1 MKHKKH
7 STMAKRSLA
16 VLLAG
21 AMMLTV
27 VPVDNRAYA
36 MDVEEETGTEATEA
50 EKNVMTEAAEP
61 DEKKTTTEASEP
73 TEKNVMTET
82 AEPEEKKAMA
92 EEEALTEGDI
102 AINADAENDTTYTY
116 TVEDGT
122 YTYTVDEEGNATI
135 TDYAGEATTINIPDV
150 IDGHMVTVIGDFAFY
165 NCTNLKEI
173 TLPAGVTEIGQN
185 VFANCTSLENIVL
198 PEDVTKIGFN
208 TFNNCVNLKEI
219 TLPAGVTWIESRAF
233 SGCKSLS
240 TIVLP
245 EGLTILGDMVFS
257 GTSITS
263 ITIPKSL
270 ERCNVFEWGD
280 SEEDN
285 ATVEYR
291 GPFYSCSTL
300 KTINFEEGTT
310 RIAAGLFAGFEGVEN
325 VTIPE
330 SVTEIGSYAFSSCT
344 NLKEI
349 TLPAGVTEIG
359 SYAFSSCTNLKEITL
374 PAGVAEIGSEAFAGC
389 KNLSAIDLPKGLTTL
404 GSDVFANTSITSIT
418 IPKALENCDGYV
430 AEDDGNRVYV
440 GPFSNCSTL
449 KTVYFE
455 EGTTRIASYLFAGC
469 KNLSEIDL
477 PKGLTELGKQAFS
490 GTSITSITIPK
501 SLEVCDG
508 NESWVYDENENYI
521 AVYGGPFSDCSML
534 KTVYFEEGTTEIA
547 SYLFAGCEG
556 INNITIPDTV
566 TEIGN
571 YVFAGCKN
579 LSRID
584 LPKELKELGGKV
596 FAYSSITKIKIPKSL
611 KKCGGEGYSIPFAGP
626 FMNCNTL
633 KTIEFE
639 AGTTEI
645 ASGLCYMCDGI
656 ETITIPETV
665 TKIGAE
671 AFSFSAIKEITLPDA
686 VTEIGDEAFA
696 YCENLSE
703 IELPEG
709 LTEVGKLAFSDTS
722 ITSITIPKSL
732 EQCEVFKRIDSEDE
746 SAIVEYRGPFY
757 NCSTLKTINFK
768 EGTTRIAAGLF
779 AGFDGVV
786 NVTIP
791 DTVMEIGNFAFAG
804 CTNLKEIMLPA
815 GVASI
820 ENGAFKD
827 CSNLT
832 RIYMGANITSI
843 ADDALNTPE
852 QTVIYGVSGTYP
864 QTFAEEK
871 GFTFIDRD
879 APEIQITGISLN
891 KTEVTLKE
899 KDIVQIMAEV
909 APTNATNKKLNWKSS
924 ASAVATVDSTGR
936 VTAVAA
942 GSAVI
947 TCSATDG
954 SGVTATCKVT
964 VTKPEVKVT
973 GITLDKTEVSLKEK
987 ETVQI
992 TAEVAP
998 TNATNKKLNWKSSA
1012 SAVATVDST
1021 GRVTAVAAGSAVI
1034 TCSATDGSGVTATCK
1049 VTVTKP
1055 EVKVTGIT
1063 LDKTEVSLKEKE
1075 TVQITAEVAPTNA
1088 TNKKLNWKSSASA
1101 VATVDSTGRVTAV
1114 AAGSAVIT
1122 CSATDGSGVTATC
1135 KVTVTK
1141 PEVKVTRITLNK
1153 ANASIEKGKTL
1164 QLKATVTPTNA
1175 TTKAVTWKSSNTK
1188 IATVSSTGK
1197 VTAKATGTVTITCT
1211 AKDGSGKKAT
1221 CKITVIKPTVKATKI
1236 TINKTKATLVKGEK
1250 ISLKATVT
1258 PTNATNKAV
1267 TWKSSNTK
1275 IATVSSTGK
1284 VTAKATGTVTITCT
1298 AKDGS
1303 GKKATCKITVR
1314 NYTKTE
1320 SYVARIYTK
1329 ALGRNPEIGG
1339 LKYWTGEINAKR
1351 KTPVQVAE
1359 AFFFAPEFTN
1369 KKLNNTAYV
1378 RVLYQTFM
1386 GRKADQGGLNYWV
1399 DRLNKGESRKSVL
1412 EAFAGCP
1419 EFQKIVKS
1427 FGL

>member
-82 AEPEEKKAMA
+82 AELEEKKAMA
-92 EEEALTEGDI
+92 EEEALTEGDL

-122 YTYTVDEEGNATI
+122 YTYIVDEEGNATI

-330 SVTEIGSYAFSSCT
+330 S
-344 NLKEI
+344 
-349 TLPAGVTEIG
+349 VTEIG

-633 KTIEFE
+633 KTIEIE

-998 TNATNKKLNWKSSA
+998 VNATNKKLNWKSSA
-1012 SAVATVDST
+1012 PAVATVDST
-1021 GRVTAVAAGSAVI
+1021 GKVI
-1034 TCSATDGSGVTATCK
+1034 
-1049 VTVTKP
+1049 
-1055 EVKVTGIT
+1055 
-1063 LDKTEVSLKEKE
+1063 
-1075 TVQITAEVAPTNA
+1075 
-1088 TNKKLNWKSSASA
+1088 
-1101 VATVDSTGRVTAV
+1101 AV

-1399 DRLNKGESRKSVL
+1399 ARLNKGESRKSVL